1 MTPEALVEEL
11 AERIASVPTA
21 PWTRVAIDGAPHAG
35 SADLADALIE
45 PLRLRGRHAIR
56 IRMADYLRSASL
68 RLEHGRHD
76 PDSYYS
82 DWFDL
87 NGLRREVLEP
97 LSEHGSGEVLP
108 ALWDAEADRS
118 PRKDRVRLPERSVA
132 VVEGPLLLGAGL
144 DFDFAVHLWLPGGAL
159 ERRLSDEDRWKLPAF
174 QRYSDEIGPERIA
187 DYLVRTDRPGRPAVV
202 DGLDA

>member
-144 DFDFAVHLWLPGGAL
+144 DFDFAVHL
-159 ERRLSDEDRWKLPAF
+159 
-174 QRYSDEIGPERIA
+174 
-187 DYLVRTDRPGRPAVV
+187 
-202 DGLDA
+202 